1 MTRISKKRLSVYGHS
16 LNETERLKGNIEM
29 SGSILMRLAGVLLVT
44 LVMSV
49 GVFAQRPRTADPSPT
64 DASKATP
71 APAPQTVEAK
81 YEGGVFGHNKT
92 MEGTLSFDDTNER
105 LLFRNDKKKEVFFIP
120 YNAVASAFADTQ
132 KRRPAAASVG
142 QYIPY
147 IGFPLGFIK
156 TKVRYLTIQYSDP
169 DTNVSG
175 ITSFRLANKDLVDS
189 AVYALANKS
198 GLTARGEIYVR
209 KTGTTTRVK
218 DTTMP

>member
-1 MTRISKKRLSVYGHS
+1 MKVV
-16 LNETERLKGNIEM
+16 
-29 SGSILMRLAGVLLVT
+29 GVLLLT
-44 LVMSV
+44 LTL
-49 GVFAQRPRTADPSPT
+49 GVAVYAQRPRTADPAPS

-71 APAPQTVEAK
+71 AAAPQTMNAK
-81 YEGGVFGHNKT
+81 YEGGVFGHTKT
-92 MEGTLSFDDTNER
+92 MEGTLAFDDTNER
-105 LLFRNDKKKEVFFIP
+105 LVFRNDQRKDVFFIP
-120 YNAVASAFADTQ
+120 YAAVASAFADTQ
-132 KRRPAAASVG
+132 KRRPGAASVG

-175 ITSFRLANKDLVDS
+175 VTSFRLANKDLVDS

-198 GLTARGEIYVR
+198 GLTARGDIYVR
-209 KTGTTTRVK
+209 KTGTTRVK